1 MTTAEYTPNHVDHQS
16 WLKRAENWLDN
27 KGRGAWIAATILGFV
42 FFWPLG
48 LALLVYIIWNKK
60 MKNSFCTHRNR
71 THLMA
76 SSGNSAFDAYK
87 MDTIKRLQDE
97 QENFEAFLKR
107 LRDAKD
113 KAEFDEFLADREKQD
128 A

>member
-1 MTTAEYTPNHVDHQS
+1 
-16 WLKRAENWLDN
+16 
-27 KGRGAWIAATILGFV
+27 
-42 FFWPLG
+42 
-48 LALLVYIIWNKK
+48 
-60 MKNSFCTHRNR
+60 MKNSFCTHRNKI
-71 THLMA
+71 HLMK